1 MNRAL
6 LYVIS
11 FLSLFL
17 AFEAHAQPAWPARP
31 IRIIVPFGPGAF
43 TDVSART
50 LAIELTGQ
58 LGQQVVVENRTGAGG
73 TIGTELA
80 ARATPDGYT
89 LLLSDNSFAISPGLY
104 AKLPYDPLKDFIHVS
119 QIAESPSLMSGRIK
133 LPAKTLKEL
142 VSLARAKPGEVTF
155 GSGGQGSSA
164 HLAMELFLNV
174 AGVKMLH
181 VPFKGIAPALAE
193 AVADRIDVLISSLA
207 AGAPHIHN
215 ERTRG
220 YAVSGKERHP
230 ILPGVPTYAEAGF
243 PRYDMSYWWGI
254 AAPVGTPPA
263 IVARLN
269 QEIAR
274 AADKP
279 SLKEV
284 FQKQGARPISSS
296 PADHTRRV
304 NEEIKTW
311 KEVIA
316 RAGVKLE

>member
-1 MNRAL
+1 MIRTLLRA
-6 LYVIS
+6 VIM
-11 FLSLFL
+11 LSLLPAL
-17 AFEAHAQPAWPARP
+17 AAQAQQAWPGRP
-31 IRIIVPFGPGAF
+31 LRIIVPFGPGAF

-50 LAIELTGQ
+50 LAVELTAQ
-58 LGQQVVVENRTGAGG
+58 LAQQVIVENRTGAGG
-73 TIGTELA
+73 TIGTEMA
-80 ARATPDGYT
+80 ARAAPDGYT

-133 LPAKTLKEL
+133 LPARTLKEV
-142 VSLARAKPGEVTF
+142 VSLARANPGKLTF

-174 AGVKMLH
+174 AEIKMLH
-181 VPFKGIAPALAE
+181 VPFKGVGPALAE

-207 AGAPHIHN
+207 AGAPHINN

-230 ILPGVPTYAEAGF
+230 ILAGVPTFAEAGF

-254 AAPVGTPPA
+254 AAPVGTPPEV
-263 IVARLN
+263 VARLN
-269 QEIAR
+269 QEIVR
-274 AADKP
+274 AAGKP
-279 SLKEV
+279 SLKDV
-284 FQKQGARPISSS
+284 FQKQGAVPVTSS

-304 NEEIKTW
+304 NAEIQTW
-311 KEVIA
+311 KDVIA

>member
-1 MNRAL
+1 MTRTL
-6 LYVIS
+6 LCAVMFIS
-11 FLSLFL
+11 L
-17 AFEAHAQPAWPARP
+17 APVAYAQSQPAWPARP

-73 TIGTELA
+73 AIGTELA

-142 VSLARAKPGEVTF
+142 VSLARAKPGELTF

-181 VPFKGIAPALAE
+181 VPFKGIGPALAE

-263 IVARLN
+263 VVARLN

-274 AADKP
+274 AVDKP

-311 KEVIA
+311 KEVIV